1 MHLFMLILHIEGKP
15 IVLNFSKKKVKEK
28 YQTGTCKKTKEKKNP
43 IQKKKRV
50 NEDKVKSEVSF
61 VKFTI
66 HPPPFYIY
74 SPLS

>member
-1 MHLFMLILHIEGKP
+1 M
-15 IVLNFSKKKVKEK
+15 
-28 YQTGTCKKTKEKKNP
+28 GTCKKQKEKKNP